1 MPEPSEPIAIE
12 GYFGTRQIRTDRR
25 LKLPRLVR
33 TSEVLAE
40 DAAFAPGETV
50 WFGVVDAHLPVIA
63 SDRRLLADRWRNTD
77 GLDDDRVV
85 VRADHT
91 FSLAGGFFADY
102 TPPGYASLPP
112 AVHPPPVP
120 PDARLQVGQRVHFI
134 RQSNSTIGTSVPDRE
149 GAVYTLMDWEG
160 LDAMDAAAFA
170 RLLPTYHQWSTL
182 LDNITFDETMDNPG
196 LPGQI
201 LRRAIDVFDHTVD
214 GPYSDAKSSS
224 KS

>member
-1 MPEPSEPIAIE
+1 MSDLSDGVAVE

-33 TSEVLAE
+33 TAEVLTE
-40 DAAFAPGETV
+40 DAVFAPGETV
-50 WFGVVDAHLPVIA
+50 WFGVVDARQPVIA
-63 SDRRLLADRWRNTD
+63 PDRLLLTDRWRTTD
-77 GLDDDRVV
+77 GLDGDRVV
-85 VRADHT
+85 IREDHT
-91 FSLAGGFFADY
+91 ISLPGAFFADY

-120 PDARLQVGQRVHFI
+120 PDARLQIGQRVHFI
-134 RQSNSTIGTSVPDRE
+134 RRSNVSIGAATPDRE
-149 GAVYTLMDWEG
+149 GAVYALLDWEG
-160 LDAMDAAAFA
+160 LDAMDPRSFA
-170 RLLPTYHQWSTL
+170 RLLPTYLQWSTL

-224 KS
+224 NS